1 MKRTQIVNAFPV
13 VGAKMTFLY
22 DYGDNWQF
30 RIEVI
35 GKNRKEPG
43 VRYPRLLK
51 AIGDAPEQYYEMDD
65 E

>member
-1 MKRTQIVNAFPV
+1 M
-13 VGAKMTFLY
+13 VGSKMTFLY

-35 GKNRKEPG
+35 GHNRKEPG
-43 VRYPRLLK
+43 GRYPRLLK
-51 AIGDAPEQYYEMDD
+51 VVGEAPEQCPSPND